1 MVLFTTEYFLSVES
15 FYTDFSFLFFL
26 QTVQEN
32 WTLAF
37 TEELSKVLKVF
48 SIDKKTNY
56 CMNQRQNNCYFMWPS
71 STDIVSNAHLLFLF
85 FFVGRFVRMNIS
97 SGPQCAIAWLMIKL
111 VCLVSDASTKNRCG
125 PTKTAEERNCIDNEL
140 KSITIDFTLEN
151 ILTKDVLISL
161 LQKRVQPWV
170 KQCSRKLSSV
180 CWERWRMQAAVGGKR
195 EVDIKIILSEYLKG
209 HKQSFWKN
217 SFNLDRAE
225 RQMEMDIWVI

>member
-1 MVLFTTEYFLSVES
+1 MWEPYNVADSWTQPHLWQSHCQMLLNRCFFLTFKCFEHALKASILVLFTTEYFLSVES

-85 FFVGRFVRMNIS
+85 F
-97 SGPQCAIAWLMIKL
+97 L
-111 VCLVSDASTKNRCG
+111 
-125 PTKTAEERNCIDNEL
+125 
-140 KSITIDFTLEN
+140 
-151 ILTKDVLISL
+151 
-161 LQKRVQPWV
+161 
-170 KQCSRKLSSV
+170 
-180 CWERWRMQAAVGGKR
+180 
-195 EVDIKIILSEYLKG
+195 
-209 HKQSFWKN
+209 
-217 SFNLDRAE
+217 
-225 RQMEMDIWVI
+225 